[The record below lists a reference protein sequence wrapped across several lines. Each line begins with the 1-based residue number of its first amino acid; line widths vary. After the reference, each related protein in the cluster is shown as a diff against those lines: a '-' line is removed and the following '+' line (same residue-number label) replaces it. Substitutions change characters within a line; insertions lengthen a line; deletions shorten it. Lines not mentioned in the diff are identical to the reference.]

1 MMITKAGVHEGHWM
15 LQVSFG
21 FSAGNFGPDDDHM
34 NPGAIAVVDKVG
46 IARAREGV
54 PRGLVLDAAEVNPA
68 ST

>member
-1 MMITKAGVHEGHWM
+1 M